1 MGLRMTIKIMV
12 GDALSKLAELQD
24 EKVHCVVT
32 SPPYWGLRSY
42 KGDPGMIGLEPTFDE
57 HLDNLV
63 AVFRDE
69 NGGDKLVHGS
79 GGISQPR
86 AE

>member
-1 MGLRMTIKIMV
+1 MTVKIMV
-12 GDALSKLAELQD
+12 GDALSKLAELPD
-24 EKVHCVVT
+24 ASVHCVVT

-63 AVFRDE
+63 AGRHCHVNRIHS
-69 NGGDKLVHGS
+69 KS
-79 GGISQPR
+79 R
-86 AE
+86 